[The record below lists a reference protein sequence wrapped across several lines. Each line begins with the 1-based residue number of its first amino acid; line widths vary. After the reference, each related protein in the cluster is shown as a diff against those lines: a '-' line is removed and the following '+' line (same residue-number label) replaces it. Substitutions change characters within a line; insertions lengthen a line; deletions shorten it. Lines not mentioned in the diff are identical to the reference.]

1 MRTFNVII
9 GSRNFF
15 DDCVKDVE
23 NNADYFIDLVKL
35 SDNLRNTRRPFDE
48 DDKAEILIIKNDS
61 YNGITEAAND
71 RIGALIYELTLE
83 DAVIWVHNPPSNL
96 LRYLNSQESM
106 RQIDIR
112 FIRQEYDLERDKN
125 KYVKAIESIQR
136 KIIGQNQAV
145 IEISKTL
152 NYLTSVKRK
161 KPYVIMLFGNSSIG
175 KTELVRE
182 IAKNFFNDKFFE
194 KHLSMFRNTA
204 NYDYLFGDK
213 PNRRTLAFELLER
226 ESNLIFLDE
235 IDKCADI
242 FHSVF
247 YTLFDNTVFMDSS
260 YEVDISGILVILTSN
275 YSDEEE
281 IKEKL
286 GLPIFYRIDK
296 FIHFYDFSSETIYSI
311 VRKEIDDRYEEYKE
325 FLTKDEIYQKISK
338 QIMTTGE
345 NARTIKYKI
354 QTAIEE
360 LLFVKLFTDDKS
372 NLG

>member
-145 IEISKTL
+145 
-152 NYLTSVKRK
+152 
-161 KPYVIMLFGNSSIG
+161 
-175 KTELVRE
+175 TELVRE

>member
-15 DDCVKDVE
+15 DDCVKDAAS
-23 NNADYFIDLVKL
+23 NADFFIDLVKL
-35 SDNLRNTRRPFDE
+35 SDSLRNSRMPFND
-48 DDKAEILIIKNDS
+48 DDKAEILIIKNDG

-96 LRYLNSQESM
+96 LRFLNGQESIH
-106 RQIDIR
+106 QIDLN
-112 FIRQEYDLERDKN
+112 FIRQEYDLERDRS
-125 KYVKAIESIQR
+125 KYVKAIKSIQSN
-136 KIIGQNQAV
+136 IIGQNKAI
-145 IEISKTL
+145 IEVSKTL

-194 KHLSMFRNTA
+194 KHLSMFRNSA
-204 NYDYLFGDK
+204 NCDYLFGDK

-260 YEVDISGILVILTSN
+260 YEVDISGVLVILTSN
-275 YSDEEE
+275 YTDEEE

-286 GLPIFYRIDK
+286 GVPIFYRIDK
-296 FIHFYDFSSETIYSI
+296 FIHFHDFSSDAIYSI
-311 VRKEIDDRYEEYKE
+311 VKKEIDDRYEEYKE

-345 NARTIKYKI
+345 NARTIKNKI

-360 LLFVKLFTDDKS
+360 LLFAKLLTSDNSD
-372 NLG
+372 